1 MVDTDQ
7 RWLRLMVMTSG
18 MIVILSTLVVVVS
31 AVTGIDIE

>member
-1 MVDTDQ
+1 MTMVD
-7 RWLRLMVMTSG
+7 TSG